1 MPRSVRLHRV
11 IGFGIVVTAAV
22 WMALHASAAGS
33 PLHTP
38 GYFLFAAVGV
48 ALMLI
53 P

>member
-1 MPRSVRLHRV
+1 MRRVPLHRV
-11 IGFGIVVTAAV
+11 IGFGIVVTVAV
-22 WMALHASAAGS
+22 WMYLHAAASGS

-38 GYFLFAAVGV
+38 AYYLLAACGV